1 MKTHLLAVAAAVG
14 LAIAA
19 PSFAF
24 AKTTDQGKTTT
35 LVNKQKLVLHKRLRA
50 PLKLNCEKPV
60 VVKGVKQCPQK
71 DPTQNPTQ
79 NPTQKDA
86 TPPK

>member
-1 MKTHLLAVAAAVG
+1 MKTSILAVAAAVG

-19 PSFAF
+19 PSFAV

-35 LVNKQKLVLHKRLRA
+35 LVKRHKLVLHKRLRA

-60 VVKGVKQCPQK
+60 VVKGIKQCPPK
-71 DPTQNPTQ
+71 DPTQKD
-79 NPTQKDA
+79 PTQKDA